1 MAADRIPGE
10 IASESDVSMVL
21 NTLMYV
27 NDFPKSSSEKSV
39 CGLLDDMGKHYG
51 SYSDEQKASYDAVF
65 QYVYGKKPELK
76 TVTDSDG
83 IQSSRV
89 INATYEDNG
98 HPDVGSLVYHS
109 HSANGRGVKDGAIGG
124 AFYSTDS
131 SGNPKDIYVAYRGTG
146 DGRWYDNGDA
156 FAKKYSPYQQDA
168 AEYFDFV
175 MEDLGVT
182 DANNVYVTGH
192 SKGGNQAQFVTLASK
207 NAYLVDKCISMDGE
221 GFSPEAIAYFKII
234 YGEDFYEGQL
244 QKMYAVCGDNDYV
257 NVLGIKVIPE
267 DHTVY
272 VKSPTDVYDLPNG
285 HGLVNTKTG
294 TGNLFNFET
303 GSFYEQTSQQ
313 RELALFAKSLSENI
327 MNLPPEQREDVCRS
341 LMSLLEYAFSGG
353 AGLNGESATT
363 EELLGFFSYVDVVV
377 DELLYTQK
385 GQDFINK
392 SVNELIRSK
401 LPFDENTTAGKIAT
415 FIVVGYIQGHLQGA
429 LYVAEYILDGLSEII
444 ATGAKV
450 VDAFRVAFEF
460 CGNVVNG
467 LKELYKYVTDSDYR
481 AAQEYLSY
489 AMVIKLHTD
498 DLHGLAERLWAV
510 NGRLES
516 LDHRLDNLYK
526 RVKWTDLWNL
536 MRADFK
542 IGWSPKIN
550 SCANCLNDTANRFES
565 AEQQIL
571 GLMG

>member
-89 INATYEDNG
+89 INATYEDNS

-207 NAYLVDKCISMDGE
+207 NAYLVEKCISMDGE
-221 GFSPEAIAYFKII
+221 GFSPEAIAYFKMI

-327 MNLPPEQREDVCRS
+327 MNLPP
-341 LMSLLEYAFSGG
+341 
-353 AGLNGESATT
+353 
-363 EELLGFFSYVDVVV
+363 
-377 DELLYTQK
+377 
-385 GQDFINK
+385 
-392 SVNELIRSK
+392 
-401 LPFDENTTAGKIAT
+401 
-415 FIVVGYIQGHLQGA
+415 
-429 LYVAEYILDGLSEII
+429 
-444 ATGAKV
+444 
-450 VDAFRVAFEF
+450 
-460 CGNVVNG
+460 
-467 LKELYKYVTDSDYR
+467 
-481 AAQEYLSY
+481 
-489 AMVIKLHTD
+489 
-498 DLHGLAERLWAV
+498 
-510 NGRLES
+510 
-516 LDHRLDNLYK
+516 
-526 RVKWTDLWNL
+526 
-536 MRADFK
+536 
-542 IGWSPKIN
+542 
-550 SCANCLNDTANRFES
+550 
-565 AEQQIL
+565 
-571 GLMG
+571 

>member
-1 MAADRIPGE
+1 
-10 IASESDVSMVL
+10 
-21 NTLMYV
+21 
-27 NDFPKSSSEKSV
+27 
-39 CGLLDDMGKHYG
+39 
-51 SYSDEQKASYDAVF
+51 
-65 QYVYGKKPELK
+65 
-76 TVTDSDG
+76 
-83 IQSSRV
+83 
-89 INATYEDNG
+89 
-98 HPDVGSLVYHS
+98 
-109 HSANGRGVKDGAIGG
+109 
-124 AFYSTDS
+124 
-131 SGNPKDIYVAYRGTG
+131 
-146 DGRWYDNGDA
+146 
-156 FAKKYSPYQQDA
+156 
-168 AEYFDFV
+168 
-175 MEDLGVT
+175 
-182 DANNVYVTGH
+182 
-192 SKGGNQAQFVTLASK
+192 
-207 NAYLVDKCISMDGE
+207 
-221 GFSPEAIAYFKII
+221 
-234 YGEDFYEGQL
+234 
-244 QKMYAVCGDNDYV
+244 MYAVCGDNDCV
-257 NVLGIKVIPE
+257 NVFGIKVIPE

-272 VKSPTDVYDLPNG
+272 VKSPTDVYDLPNA
-285 HGLVNTKTG
+285 HGLVNTKTV

-341 LMSLLEYAFSGG
+341 LMFLLECEFSGG

-415 FIVVGYIQGHLQGA
+415 FIVAGYIQGHLQGA

-489 AMVIKLHTD
+489 EMVIKLHTD

-565 AEQQIL
+565 AEQQIF